1 MVVKEKNTVENLTM
15 MTQEG
20 YDKLVQELEYR
31 EMVKRNEISENVKVA
46 RDFGDLKENSEY
58 HEAKEAQGENEARII
73 ELKHILKNARVLD
86 EKDISLNEVS
96 LGASVHIREGE
107 QGEVSVYMIVSSKE
121 EDIFENKI
129 SSDSQVGKALLGRR
143 KGEVVEVKTPMG
155 HVNYTILKIER

>member
-1 MVVKEKNTVENLTM
+1 MVAKEKNTLENLTM

-73 ELKHILKNARVLD
+73 ELKNILKTVRVLD
-86 EKDISLNEVS
+86 EDEISSSEVS
-96 LGASVHIREGE
+96 LGSTVHIREGE
-107 QGEVSVYMIVSSKE
+107 QSEVSVYMIVSSKE

-129 SSDSQVGKALLGRR
+129 SSDSQVGKALLGKH

-155 HVNYTILKIER
+155 HVKYTIVNIER

>member
-1 MVVKEKNTVENLTM
+1 MVAKEKNTVENLTM